1 MHAAHHFS
9 PRPGRVYAGGKLTM
23 PEGNSTP
30 PKSTHAKSQDKQTT
44 TSAEAPMLDGVNE
57 FFDLSAK
64 STEALV
70 RSGEVMFKAME
81 SVGREIIDFTDKRVR
96 AVSDVTQSVA
106 RCNTWSEAYELQT
119 KHARSALEAY
129 AAEARTLLDISA
141 KASKDGLAP
150 IEQHARTSLRL

>member
-1 MHAAHHFS
+1 
-9 PRPGRVYAGGKLTM
+9 M

-30 PKSTHAKSQDKQTT
+30 LSSQTSQASQDQQAA
-44 TSAEAPMLDGVNE
+44 SAITAAAEQPMLDGMNE

-64 STEALV
+64 GTDALV
-70 RSGEVMFKAME
+70 RSGEAMFKAME
-81 SVGREIIDFTDKRVR
+81 SVGRELIDFTDKRVR
-96 AVSDVTQSVA
+96 AVSDITQSVV

-141 KASKDGLAP
+141 KASKEGLMP
-150 IEQHARTSLRL
+150 LEQHARTTLRL

>member
-1 MHAAHHFS
+1 
-9 PRPGRVYAGGKLTM
+9 M

-30 PKSTHAKSQDKQTT
+30 P
-44 TSAEAPMLDGVNE
+44 TSKKEAAAAAAEQPLFDGMNE

-64 STEALV
+64 GTEALA
-70 RSGEVMFKAME
+70 RSSEVMFKAME

-96 AVSDVTQSVA
+96 AMSDTTQSVV

-129 AAEARTLLDISA
+129 AEEARTLLDISA
-141 KASKDGLAP
+141 KASKDGLVP
-150 IEQHARTSLRL
+150 LEQHARTSLRI

>member
-1 MHAAHHFS
+1 
-9 PRPGRVYAGGKLTM
+9 M

-30 PKSTHAKSQDKQTT
+30 PKSQDQQEAAV
-44 TSAEAPMLDGVNE
+44 AEQPLLDGMNE
-57 FFDLSAK
+57 FFDFSAK
-64 STEALV
+64 GTEALV
-70 RSGEVMFKAME
+70 RSGEAMFKAME
-81 SVGREIIDFTDKRVR
+81 SVGRELIDFTDKRVR

-150 IEQHARTSLRL
+150 IEQHARTSLRI